1 MQGFVMV
8 LFGIGMM
15 GDVYTTFIGI
25 VGVLGVK
32 LASHNDP
39 LGTLGRL
46 STSSNDFP
54 QLALA
59 LIATS
64 IIIGLNAT
72 TLEIIERK
80 QKIIFPIWVLAVFAD
95 FMASLFG
102 SFALIKPGANP
113 FLSYGLVFIITI
125 FITASPCLFRYFQ
138 KNPIY

>member
-46 STSSNDFP
+46 STSFNDFP
-54 QLALA
+54 QLAFA
-59 LIATS
+59 LIATC

-80 QKIIFPIWVLAVFAD
+80 EK
-95 FMASLFG
+95 
-102 SFALIKPGANP
+102 
-113 FLSYGLVFIITI
+113 
-125 FITASPCLFRYFQ
+125 
-138 KNPIY
+138 

>member
-1 MQGFVMV
+1 MQGVLMA

-32 LASHNDP
+32 LANSNDP
-39 LGTLGRL
+39 LGTLAML
-46 STSSNDFP
+46 STNSNDIA
-54 QLALA
+54 QLAWA
-59 LIATS
+59 AIGTCV
-64 IIIGLNAT
+64 IIGLNIAT
-72 TLEIIERK
+72 LDIFERK
-80 QKIIFPIWVLAVFAD
+80 QKILVLIWVPAVIVD
-95 FMASLFG
+95 LMASWAG

-113 FLSYGLVFIITI
+113 FLSIGLVFIITI